1 MKWKKY
7 VLCVCAGVF
16 LFLCAELADSRNSSV
31 EKGMLYR
38 NPCGKGDA
46 VYEFYVDGL
55 GEEKEKMSL
64 TVPEQQMSEEQF
76 SNCVP
81 EIVELL
87 CERMAG
93 ENVSLGEVR
102 TDLDLETELPEY
114 GVTVSWQSR
123 TPGVVSRTGTVNGEQ
138 VSESGETVVL
148 EATLFHG
155 NFAET
160 VEIPVIVFPGT
171 RSLQERFSEVLEQVV
186 FQNGEGEYVYLPS
199 EFEQRPISY
208 RSASHSQNLTLV
220 FLGIVAAGCLRLKEN
235 SDMEELKKRREDSLV
250 AGYHDLVSGFL
261 ILTGAGYSTKAA
273 FKKLTKDME
282 DAGKIKTGAL
292 LTEMRTTVNQM
303 DTGTAEIEAY
313 AAFGRR
319 CGVRC
324 YTRFASLLESSVS
337 TGGKNLRKLLEAE
350 MEESFK
356 QRTDLA
362 RRKGEEASSKLL
374 LPLFG
379 MLGVVLVMVVAPAF
393 LSLY

>member
-64 TVPEQQMSEEQF
+64 TVPEQQMSKEQF
-76 SNCVP
+76 SSCVP

>member
-7 VLCVCAGVF
+7 VLCVCAGIF
-16 LFLCAELADSRNSSV
+16 LFLCAELADSRSSSV

-55 GEEKEKMSL
+55 GENKEKMSL
-64 TVPEQQMSEEQF
+64 TVPEQQMSKEQF
-76 SNCVP
+76 SSCVP